1 MAKKVTLD
9 DIAAETK
16 LSKFS
21 VSRAI
26 AGKSGISEETRR
38 IVLEASERLGY
49 VKKAAHTNQEKKY
62 VLFVIPKIDAQD
74 TNFWMKVILGVENE
88 LTLRGYSLHLKVL
101 SDMEDC
107 LVEKEIKEA
116 AGVIFAGYKSLD
128 YVDAIAAHNK
138 ANLIMTY
145 PPYNM
150 FPYDTMYFADR
161 EGAYCLCEKMIQM
174 GHRKIAYYGSVER
187 PSMRKRFMG
196 VLEAAEDYGL
206 KLAYVWDKKEYF
218 EADGIYRELQV
229 LKSKNEL
236 SSLIICSTDAYA
248 QSLIFILNRLGLEVP
263 KDISI
268 TGYNSDLE
276 EPLPIPLTSVGFSKR
291 EYGKLAVHYLMEI
304 IEHPEFPPKRI
315 SVVPKLCLGG
325 TTKEITEQKEN
336 FQ

>member
-49 VKKAAHTNQEKKY
+49 VKKAAHAQPEEKRY

-101 SDMEDC
+101 GDMEDS
-107 LVEKEIKEA
+107 LVEQEIKEA
-116 AGVIFAGYKSLD
+116 AGVIFAGYKSLG
-128 YVDAIAAHNK
+128 YVDKIAVYNQ

-145 PPYNM
+145 PPHNL

-161 EGAYCLCEKMIQM
+161 EGAYCLCEKMIRM
-174 GHRKIAYYGSVER
+174 GHKKIAYYGAVER
-187 PSMRKRFMG
+187 PSMQKRFMG
-196 VLEAAEDYGL
+196 VQEAVRDYGL
-206 KLAYVWDKKEYF
+206 ALAYVWDQERYF
-218 EADGIYRELQV
+218 EADGIYQELLR
-229 LKSKNEL
+229 LKEQGEL
-236 SSLIICSTDAYA
+236 PSLILCSTDAYA
-248 QSLIFILNRLGLEVP
+248 QSLMFILNRLGLEVP

-276 EPLPIPLTSVGFSKR
+276 EPSPIPLTSVGFSKR

-315 SVVPKLCLGG
+315 SVVPRLRMGG
-325 TTKEITEQKEN
+325 TTRSLTD
-336 FQ
+336 